1 MDREERDIMESVSY
15 ELHGISLA
23 LEGLI
28 DALGDIALA
37 LKENPACKPQPAV
50 MDKGLDAL
58 FVSRRAENCL
68 RTAGCRT
75 IADVA
80 RKSAQSLA
88 CTRGVGVGVLQEVR
102 RAMGRLGLR
111 LAGD

>member
-1 MDREERDIMESVSY
+1 MDREERDIIEGIAT
-15 ELHGISLA
+15 ELHGIRTA
-23 LEGLI
+23 LE
-28 DALGDIALA
+28 ALVAIASA
-37 LKENPACKPQPAV
+37 PEEEAGAKPQPV
-50 MDKGLDAL
+50 LMDMGLDAL
-58 FVSRRAENCL
+58 FVSRKAENCL

-88 CTRGVGVGVLQEVR
+88 CTRGVGTGVLQEVR
-102 RAMGRLGLR
+102 TAMGRLGLR

>member
-1 MDREERDIMESVSY
+1 MDREERDIIEGIAT
-15 ELHGISLA
+15 ELHGIRTA
-23 LEGLI
+23 LE
-28 DALGDIALA
+28 ALVAIAA
-37 LKENPACKPQPAV
+37 APEEKDEAKPQPV
-50 MDKGLDAL
+50 IMDMGLDAL
-58 FVSRRAENCL
+58 FVSRRAEICL

>member
-1 MDREERDIMESVSY
+1 MVDREEKDIIESIAT
-15 ELHGISLA
+15 ELRGIRTA
-23 LEGLI
+23 LE
-28 DALGDIALA
+28 ALVAVAGAT
-37 LKENPACKPQPAV
+37 EEEEEPQPRPV
-50 MDKGLDAL
+50 IMDMGLDAL

-80 RKSAQSLA
+80 RKSANSLA
-88 CTRGVGVGVLQEVR
+88 CTRGVGAGVLQEVR
-102 RAMGRLGLR
+102 TAMGRLGLK

>member
-1 MDREERDIMESVSY
+1 MDREERDIIESIAF
-15 ELHGISLA
+15 ELQGIREA
-23 LEGLI
+23 LEKLV
-28 DALGDIALA
+28 AIAA
-37 LKENPACKPQPAV
+37 APEEEAEAKPQPV
-50 MDKGLDAL
+50 IMDMGLDAL

-80 RKSAQSLA
+80 RKSANSLA
-88 CTRGVGVGVLQEVR
+88 CTRGVGAEVLQEVR
-102 RAMGRLGLR
+102 TAMGRLGLR

>member
-1 MDREERDIMESVSY
+1 MDREEKDIIESIAA
-15 ELHGISLA
+15 ELRGIRTA
-23 LEGLI
+23 LE
-28 DALGDIALA
+28 ALVAITSAPEEEA
-37 LKENPACKPQPAV
+37 EAKPQPV
-50 MDKGLDAL
+50 IMDMGLDAL

-80 RKSAQSLA
+80 RKSANSLA
-88 CTRGVGVGVLQEVR
+88 CTRGVGAGVLQEVR
-102 RAMGRLGLR
+102 TAMGRLGLR

>member
-1 MDREERDIMESVSY
+1 MDREERDIIESIAF
-15 ELHGISLA
+15 ELQGIRTA
-23 LEGLI
+23 LE
-28 DALGDIALA
+28 ALVAIATA
-37 LKENPACKPQPAV
+37 PEEEAEAKPQPV
-50 MDKGLDAL
+50 IMDMGLDAL

-80 RKSAQSLA
+80 RKSANSLA

-102 RAMGRLGLR
+102 TAMGRLGLK

>member
-1 MDREERDIMESVSY
+1 MDREERDIMESISY
-15 ELHGISLA
+15 ELHGISLG
-23 LEGLI
+23 LEGLV
-28 DALGDIALA
+28 DALADIASA
-37 LKENPACKPQPAV
+37 LKKDPTCKPQPDV
-50 MDKGLDAL
+50 MDMGLDAL

-68 RTAGCRT
+68 RSAGCRT

-80 RKSAQSLA
+80 RKTANSLA
-88 CTRGVGVGVLQEVR
+88 CTRGVGEGVLAEVR

>member
-1 MDREERDIMESVSY
+1 MDREEKDIIEGIAE
-15 ELHGISLA
+15 ELHGIREA
-23 LEGLI
+23 LE
-28 DALGDIALA
+28 ALVAIASA
-37 LKENPACKPQPAV
+37 PEEEAEAAPQPV
-50 MDKGLDAL
+50 LMDIGLDAL

-68 RTAGCRT
+68 RSAGCRT

-88 CTRGVGVGVLQEVR
+88 CTRGVGTGVLQEVR
-102 RAMGRLGLR
+102 TAMGRLGLR

>member
-1 MDREERDIMESVSY
+1 MDREEKDIIEGIAT
-15 ELHGISLA
+15 ELRGIRTA
-23 LEGLI
+23 LE
-28 DALGDIALA
+28 ALVAIAYTPEEEA
-37 LKENPACKPQPAV
+37 EAKAKPQPV
-50 MDKGLDAL
+50 LMDMGLDAL

-80 RKSAQSLA
+80 RKSANSLA

>member
-1 MDREERDIMESVSY
+1 VDREEKDIVESIAT
-15 ELHGISLA
+15 ELRGIRTA
-23 LEGLI
+23 LE
-28 DALGDIALA
+28 ALVAIVSAPEEEA
-37 LKENPACKPQPAV
+37 KPQPV
-50 MDKGLDAL
+50 IMDMGLDAL

-80 RKSAQSLA
+80 RKSANSLA
-88 CTRGVGVGVLQEVR
+88 CTRGVGAGVLQEVR
-102 RAMGRLGLR
+102 TAMGRLGLR

>member
-23 LEGLI
+23 LEGI
-28 DALGDIALA
+28 VDALADIASA
-37 LKENPACKPQPAV
+37 PEEESEAKPQPV
-50 MDKGLDAL
+50 IMDMGLDAL

-68 RTAGCRT
+68 RSAGCSA

-80 RKSAQSLA
+80 RKSARSLA
-88 CTRGVGVGVLQEVR
+88 CTRGVGVGVLQEIK

>member
-1 MDREERDIMESVSY
+1 MDM
-15 ELHGISLA
+15 
-23 LEGLI
+23 
-28 DALGDIALA
+28 
-37 LKENPACKPQPAV
+37 
-50 MDKGLDAL
+50 GLDAL

-80 RKSAQSLA
+80 RKSASSLR
-88 CTRGVGVGVLQEVR
+88 CTRGVGEGVLQEVR
-102 RAMGRLGLR
+102 TAMGRLGLR

>member
-1 MDREERDIMESVSY
+1 MDREERDIIESIAA
-15 ELHGISLA
+15 ELRGIRTA
-23 LEGLI
+23 LEKLVVM
-28 DALGDIALA
+28 ASVPEEEAEA
-37 LKENPACKPQPAV
+37 KPQPDVIAL
-50 MDKGLDAL
+50 GLDAL

-68 RTAGCRT
+68 RRAGCRT

>member
-1 MDREERDIMESVSY
+1 MDREERDIIESIAF
-15 ELHGISLA
+15 ELQGIRMA
-23 LEGLI
+23 LE
-28 DALGDIALA
+28 ALVAIATA
-37 LKENPACKPQPAV
+37 PEEEAEAKPQPAI
-50 MDKGLDAL
+50 MDMGLDAL

-80 RKSAQSLA
+80 RKSANSLA

-102 RAMGRLGLR
+102 TAMGRLGLK

>member
-1 MDREERDIMESVSY
+1 MDREEKDIIEGVRE
-15 ELHGISLA
+15 ELAGIRSA
-23 LEGLI
+23 LE
-28 DALGDIALA
+28 ALVAIASA
-37 LKENPACKPQPAV
+37 PEEEAEAKPQPV
-50 MDKGLDAL
+50 LMDMGLDAL

-102 RAMGRLGLR
+102 TAMGRLGLR

>member
-1 MDREERDIMESVSY
+1 M
-15 ELHGISLA
+15 HGISLA
-23 LEGLI
+23 LEGVV
-28 DALGDIALA
+28 DALADIALA
-37 LKENPACKPQPAV
+37 LKKNPACKPQPDV
-50 MDKGLDAL
+50 MDMGLDAL

-68 RTAGCRT
+68 RSAGCST

-80 RKSAQSLA
+80 RKSARSLP
-88 CTRGVGVGVLQEVR
+88 CTRGVGEGVLQEVR

>member
-1 MDREERDIMESVSY
+1 VDREERDIIESIAF
-15 ELHGISLA
+15 ELQGIRTA
-23 LEGLI
+23 LE
-28 DALGDIALA
+28 ALVAIATA
-37 LKENPACKPQPAV
+37 PEEEAEAKPQPV
-50 MDKGLDAL
+50 IMDMGLDAL

-80 RKSAQSLA
+80 RKSANSLA

-102 RAMGRLGLR
+102 TAMGRLGLK

>member
-1 MDREERDIMESVSY
+1 MDREERDIIESIAT
-15 ELHGISLA
+15 ELHGIRTA
-23 LEGLI
+23 LE
-28 DALGDIALA
+28 ALVAIASA
-37 LKENPACKPQPAV
+37 PEEETEAKPQPV
-50 MDKGLDAL
+50 LMDMGLDAL

-80 RKSAQSLA
+80 RKSANSLA
-88 CTRGVGVGVLQEVR
+88 CTRGVGAGVLQEVR
-102 RAMGRLGLR
+102 TAMGRLGLR

>member
-23 LEGLI
+23 LEGMV

-37 LKENPACKPQPAV
+37 LKKDPACKPQPAV

-68 RTAGCRT
+68 RRAGCRT

-80 RKSAQSLA
+80 RKSANSLA
-88 CTRGVGVGVLQEVR
+88 CTRGVGAGVLQEVR
-102 RAMGRLGLR
+102 TAMGRLGLR

>member
-1 MDREERDIMESVSY
+1 MDREEKDIIEGVRE
-15 ELHGISLA
+15 ELAGIRTA
-23 LEGLI
+23 LETLVAI
-28 DALGDIALA
+28 ASAPEEEADA
-37 LKENPACKPQPAV
+37 KPQPV
-50 MDKGLDAL
+50 IMDMGLDAL

-80 RKSAQSLA
+80 RKSAHQLL
-88 CTRGVGVGVLQEVR
+88 CTRGIGVGVLDEVK
-102 RAMGRLGLR
+102 RAMGRLGLK

>member
-1 MDREERDIMESVSY
+1 MDREEKDIIEGIAK
-15 ELHGISLA
+15 ELHGIRTA
-23 LEGLI
+23 LE
-28 DALGDIALA
+28 ALVAIATA
-37 LKENPACKPQPAV
+37 PEEEAETNPQPAV
-50 MDKGLDAL
+50 MDMGLDAL

-80 RKSAQSLA
+80 RKSAHQLL
-88 CTRGVGVGVLQEVR
+88 CTRDVGVGVLQEVR
-102 RAMGRLGLR
+102 MAMGRLGLK

>member
-1 MDREERDIMESVSY
+1 MDREERDIIEGIAA
-15 ELHGISLA
+15 ELHGIRTA
-23 LEGLI
+23 LE
-28 DALGDIALA
+28 ALVAIASA
-37 LKENPACKPQPAV
+37 PEEEAEAKPQPV
-50 MDKGLDAL
+50 IMDMGLDAL

-80 RKSAQSLA
+80 RKSAHQLL

-102 RAMGRLGLR
+102 TALGRLGLR

>member
-1 MDREERDIMESVSY
+1 MDREDKDIIESIAT
-15 ELHGISLA
+15 ELRGIRTA
-23 LEGLI
+23 LE
-28 DALGDIALA
+28 ALVAIASA
-37 LKENPACKPQPAV
+37 PEEEAGAKPQPV
-50 MDKGLDAL
+50 LMDMGLDAL

-88 CTRGVGVGVLQEVR
+88 CTRGVGAGVLQEVR
-102 RAMGRLGLR
+102 TAMGRLGLR

>member
-1 MDREERDIMESVSY
+1 MDRKEKDIIEGIAT
-15 ELHGISLA
+15 ELHGIRTA
-23 LEGLI
+23 LE
-28 DALGDIALA
+28 ALVAIAYTHK
-37 LKENPACKPQPAV
+37 KEAVPNPHPAV

-68 RTAGCRT
+68 RRAGCRT

-80 RKSAQSLA
+80 RKSAHQLL

-102 RAMGRLGLR
+102 RAMGRLGLK